1 MENNEQNHPQEKE
14 KTSWTG
20 ERFST
25 RAFRFRTIVWGLILI
40 ACAVLAVVVKQ
51 PFPERALCHWGIWL
65 VVPLFMLV
73 FTRIHAVW
81 KKYFI
86 RYELKG
92 DSLICEKGIFSK
104 KIDTLLIQQIKEVEM
119 VQDLVDRFINKVGTV
134 KLTTSD
140 VTDPVLELRG
150 LENFDAAFNTI
161 NEQRKLFTRRC
172 GVMSFGTSPIEE
184 QNR

>member
-104 KIDTLLIQQIKEVEM
+104 KITAAGY
-119 VQDLVDRFINKVGTV
+119 FISSRK
-134 KLTTSD
+134 KL
-140 VTDPVLELRG
+140 
-150 LENFDAAFNTI
+150 A
-161 NEQRKLFTRRC
+161 
-172 GVMSFGTSPIEE
+172 
-184 QNR
+184 